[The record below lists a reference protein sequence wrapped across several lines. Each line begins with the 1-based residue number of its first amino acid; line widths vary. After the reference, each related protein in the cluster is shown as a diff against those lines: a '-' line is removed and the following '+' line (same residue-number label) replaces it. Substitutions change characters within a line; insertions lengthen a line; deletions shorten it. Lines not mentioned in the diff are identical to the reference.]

1 MTSIIIPTYNNLQ
14 LFKYA
19 LESVL
24 KQKEASFEIIVTDD
38 STNNDIELYCSQ
50 IKDSRIIYVHNKP
63 SKGAI
68 ANWNSGLSLV
78 KGENVIVLHHDESFI
93 SDDFLYRIDNL
104 LTNNDIVIHNK
115 LVKQPN
121 GVKKELIPEFI
132 KKIFI
137 RLKYPILAVNVIG
150 PCACIAFKKEKIESF
165 DERLHWLVDCE
176 WYFRLFKQSRNILY
190 VSSKEIL
197 SRHNHEGQITNNI
210 DIERVYMADSQIIS
224 KKYNSYLI
232 NILIRFGHLMI

>member
-150 PCACIAFKKEKIESF
+150 PCACIAFKKKKLKALTNVFIG
-165 DERLHWLVDCE
+165 WLIV
-176 WYFRLFKQSRNILY
+176 NGILDY
-190 VSSKEIL
+190 LNNQEIFFTY
-197 SRHNHEGQITNNI
+197 HQ
-210 DIERVYMADSQIIS
+210 
-224 KKYNSYLI
+224 KKYFQDIITKDKLPI
-232 NILIRFGHLMI
+232 ILI